1 MSGYLREIKTTAVEA
16 IKTAFV
22 ITYPETDPQG
32 GRQPVYCSL
41 DYPVNPAAYPAV
53 WVNYEAAELRIAG
66 IAYTEIDQSGNLLTR
81 WRFTGHVS
89 FTIAALNVSNEC
101 DEIYDQVVSM
111 IAFAAQSAAPSPFR
125 QYVENSDII
134 ATNWSYDT
142 IEPRGEQAAPG
153 TPWGSDDVIYERG
166 LAIQVLGEF
175 VTDPVTLQ
183 MISLREI
190 QVVATPEGFPTSQ
203 TLITVPPQGTPSP
216 LSPPGFPTLPTGI

>member
-16 IKTAFV
+16 IKSAFM
-22 ITYPETDPQG
+22 ITYPETDPAG
-32 GRQPVYCSL
+32 GSQPVFCSV
-41 DYPVNPAAYPAV
+41 DYPQVPTAYPAV
-53 WVNYEAAELRIAG
+53 WVNYEAAELKIAG
-66 IAYTEIDQSGNLLTR
+66 IAYTEFDLSGNLLTR

-101 DEIYDQVVSM
+101 DLIYDQVIAM
-111 IAFAAQSAAPSPFR
+111 LAFAAQSVAPSPFR
-125 QYVENSDII
+125 QYVEANDMI

-175 VTDPVTLQ
+175 VTDPAAVE
-183 MISLREI
+183 MVNLREI
-190 QVVATPEGFPTSQ
+190 QVVATIEGFPAANS
-203 TLITVPPQGTPSP
+203 LITTPPQF
-216 LSPPGFPTLPTGI
+216 PPGLPSGL